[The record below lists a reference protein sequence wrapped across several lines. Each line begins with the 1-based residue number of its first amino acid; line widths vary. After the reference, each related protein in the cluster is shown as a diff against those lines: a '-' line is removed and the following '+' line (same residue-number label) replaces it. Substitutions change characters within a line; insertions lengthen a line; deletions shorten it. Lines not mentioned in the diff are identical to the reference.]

1 MALEQLALPLITISD
16 IFGKLLSISKD
27 QSTTAPDDDDEN
39 SDDCDDEDVFCMIVS
54 ICRGPTRLNST
65 IALLSLIMASPN
77 CIATLQSTVY
87 VHLCNTLK
95 NYVLIRIV
103 ENKKTSEELR
113 MLSRSLSDC
122 QSLNLKVL
130 IRVSQFVKN
139 S

>member
-39 SDDCDDEDVFCMIVS
+39 SDDDEDVFCMIVS

-77 CIATLQSTVY
+77 CIATLQSTR
-87 VHLCNTLK
+87 
-95 NYVLIRIV
+95 YVLRTLV
-103 ENKKTSEELR
+103 
-113 MLSRSLSDC
+113 
-122 QSLNLKVL
+122 
-130 IRVSQFVKN
+130 
-139 S
+139 

>member
-27 QSTTAPDDDDEN
+27 QSTTAADDDDC
-39 SDDCDDEDVFCMIVS
+39 DDDEDVFCMIVS

-87 VHLCNTLK
+87 VHLRNTLK
-95 NYVLIRIV
+95 NYVLICSV
-103 ENKKTSEELR
+103 EN
-113 MLSRSLSDC
+113 
-122 QSLNLKVL
+122 
-130 IRVSQFVKN
+130 
-139 S
+139 

>member
-27 QSTTAPDDDDEN
+27 QSTTAPDDDDDC
-39 SDDCDDEDVFCMIVS
+39 DDCDDEDVFCMIVS

-95 NYVLIRIV
+95 KYVWIILHCTIQ
-103 ENKKTSEELR
+103 ENLGKIANAVQVT
-113 MLSRSLSDC
+113 
-122 QSLNLKVL
+122 
-130 IRVSQFVKN
+130 F
-139 S
+139 

>member
-1 MALEQLALPLITISD
+1 MALEQLALPLITIAD

-39 SDDCDDEDVFCMIVS
+39 SDDCDDEDVFCMIGS

-87 VHLCNTLK
+87 IRTYWCDTLK
-95 NYVLIRIV
+95 
-103 ENKKTSEELR
+103 S
-113 MLSRSLSDC
+113 
-122 QSLNLKVL
+122 
-130 IRVSQFVKN
+130 
-139 S
+139 

>member
-27 QSTTAPDDDDEN
+27 QSTTAPDDDGN
-39 SDDCDDEDVFCMIVS
+39 SDEDVFCMIVS

-95 NYVLIRIV
+95 NYVLIRSV
-103 ENKKTSEELR
+103 ENKKTLEEL
-113 MLSRSLSDC
+113 
-122 QSLNLKVL
+122 
-130 IRVSQFVKN
+130 
-139 S
+139 

>member
-27 QSTTAPDDDDEN
+27 QSTTAADDDDC
-39 SDDCDDEDVFCMIVS
+39 DDDEDVFCMIVS

-87 VHLCNTLK
+87 VRTYLCDTLK
-95 NYVLIRIV
+95 YYVLIILHCKVQENIGRIANAV
-103 ENKKTSEELR
+103 
-113 MLSRSLSDC
+113 C
-122 QSLNLKVL
+122 QSK
-130 IRVSQFVKN
+130 S
-139 S
+139 

>member
-27 QSTTAPDDDDEN
+27 QSTTAADDDDC
-39 SDDCDDEDVFCMIVS
+39 DDDEDVFCMIVS

-122 QSLNLKVL
+122 QSLTLNVM
-130 IRVSQFVKN
+130 IR
-139 S
+139 

>member
-39 SDDCDDEDVFCMIVS
+39 SDEDVFCMIVS

-77 CIATLQSTVY
+77 CIATLLYTY
-87 VHLCNTLK
+87 VC
-95 NYVLIRIV
+95 V
-103 ENKKTSEELR
+103 
-113 MLSRSLSDC
+113 
-122 QSLNLKVL
+122 
-130 IRVSQFVKN
+130 
-139 S
+139 